1 MYGNVSISTEVEIS
15 IETFIEEAGA
25 ADILEEI
32 GREDIC
38 NYLSAQ
44 FENEDLIEM
53 LDIRVPSPL
62 DIDLL
67 TIEEKRQLLWD
78 LIKGNTGENN

>member
-15 IETFIEEAGA
+15 IETFIEEAGVV
-25 ADILEEI
+25 DILEEI
-32 GREDIC
+32 SREDIC
-38 NYLSAQ
+38 NYLTAQ

-62 DIDLL
+62 DVDIL
-67 TIEEKRQLLWD
+67 TMEEKRQLLWD
-78 LIKGNTGENN
+78 LIKGEQK